1 MKEFTIIL
9 NKKIMTKQT
18 RSYVLYTVRV
28 ICFFIQSIEIS
39 DLEHSISVSVIS
51 RDPPYKDGNVQFTT
65 VTLNL

>member
-39 DLEHSISVSVIS
+39 DLKHSISVSVIS
-51 RDPPYKDGNVQFTT
+51 SDPPYKDGNVQFTT